1 MVCKKNPGNSFYL
14 SINNST
20 LGKIAIGETSDGSLI
35 CLSLTMGGV
44 IVLNET
50 GASLAG
56 SSFTDFLWRMRLE
69 TKNILTEEQQVSE
82 LFKILNSK
90 YKLKK

>member
-1 MVCKKNPGNSFYL
+1 
-14 SINNST
+14 
-20 LGKIAIGETSDGSLI
+20 
-35 CLSLTMGGV
+35 MGGV